1 MSLKKKTEVRT
12 GKMVRE
18 LMLADEDVNASLIMV
33 YSENGVNAEIKIE
46 GLTPKC
52 NEELFLSGNVD
63 WNKSVIYKIVDF
75 TGNAEVGKVT
85 LTAMNKNNVSLQIER
100 VMWSKGTK
108 EEVAEDV
115 TEATPVEKKPAPKK
129 EVIVD
134 VPKPVTPVA
143 KPVTK
148 PMEPITSVAPTPAP
162 PKRVEPVSEKVVP
175 APSPKRVE
183 AVIEKA
189 NPAPTKKEETISM
202 TKKEAVT
209 PAPKA
214 SAETNS
220 ALQTNYVKLV
230 KKAVEV
236 CQDYE
241 LGIDV
246 DDSIESL
253 KAELTSQGISVAFDK
268 EIMDVV
274 NRLRSLQ
281 DKGIKVEKVL
291 NLL

>member
-1 MSLKKKTEVRT
+1 MSVKKKTQVRT

-85 LTAMNKNNVSLQIER
+85 LTAMNKNNVSLEIER
-100 VMWSKGTK
+100 VMWSKENK
-108 EEVAEDV
+108 EAAEQEETV
-115 TEATPVEKKPAPKK
+115 VEATPKK
-129 EVIVD
+129 EVV
-134 VPKPVTPVA
+134 
-143 KPVTK
+143 
-148 PMEPITSVAPTPAP
+148 
-162 PKRVEPVSEKVVP
+162 
-175 APSPKRVE
+175 VE
-183 AVIEKA
+183 APK
-189 NPAPTKKEETISM
+189 
-202 TKKEAVT
+202 AVT
-209 PAPKA
+209 PAPKPVTRVETPA
-214 SAETNS
+214 ATAPTPKPTPVATPKPVSVEAAVELSTPAPVKKAVPTSVTKQETAPVAPAKPKQPALTETNS
-220 ALQTNYVKLV
+220 KLQENYVKLV
-230 KKAVEV
+230 KKTIEV

-241 LGIDV
+241 LGIDI

-253 KAELTSQGISVAFDK
+253 KEELQSQGISVTFDK

>member
-1 MSLKKKTEVRT
+1 MSVKKKTQVRT

-85 LTAMNKNNVSLQIER
+85 LTAMNKNNVSLEVER
-100 VMWSKGTK
+100 VMWSKENK
-108 EEVAEDV
+108 EAAEQEETV
-115 TEATPVEKKPAPKK
+115 VEATPKK
-129 EVIVD
+129 EVV
-134 VPKPVTPVA
+134 
-143 KPVTK
+143 
-148 PMEPITSVAPTPAP
+148 
-162 PKRVEPVSEKVVP
+162 
-175 APSPKRVE
+175 VE
-183 AVIEKA
+183 APK
-189 NPAPTKKEETISM
+189 
-202 TKKEAVT
+202 AVT
-209 PAPKA
+209 PAPKPITRVETPA
-214 SAETNS
+214 APKPTPVPTPKSISVEAAIELSTPAPVKKAVPTPVTKQETAPVTPIKPKQPALTETNTK
-220 ALQTNYVKLV
+220 LQENYVKLV
-230 KKAVEV
+230 KKTIEV

-241 LGIDV
+241 LGIDI
-246 DDSIESL
+246 DDSIEGL
-253 KAELTSQGISVAFDK
+253 KKELQSQGISVTFDK

>member
-1 MSLKKKTEVRT
+1 MSVKKKTQVRT

-85 LTAMNKNNVSLQIER
+85 LTAMNKNNVSLEIER
-100 VMWSKGTK
+100 VMWSKENK
-108 EEVAEDV
+108 EAAEQEETQV
-115 TEATPVEKKPAPKK
+115 EAAPKK
-129 EVIVD
+129 EVVVEAPKAITPA
-134 VPKPVTPVA
+134 PKPVTRVETPA
-143 KPVTK
+143 MTPKPV
-148 PMEPITSVAPTPAP
+148 S
-162 PKRVEPVSEKVVP
+162 
-175 APSPKRVE
+175 VE
-183 AVIEKA
+183 AAVEL
-189 NPAPTKKEETISM
+189 
-202 TKKEAVT
+202 VT
-209 PAPKA
+209 PAPVKKA
-214 SAETNS
+214 VPTPVTKQETAPVAPAKPKQPALTETNS
-220 ALQTNYVKLV
+220 KLQENYVKLV
-230 KKAVEV
+230 KKTIEV

-241 LGIDV
+241 LGIDI

-253 KAELTSQGISVAFDK
+253 KEELQSQGISVTFDK

-274 NRLRSLQ
+274 SRLRSLQ

>member
-1 MSLKKKTEVRT
+1 MSVKKKTQVRT

-85 LTAMNKNNVSLQIER
+85 LTAMNKNNVSLEVER
-100 VMWSKGTK
+100 VMWSKENK
-108 EEVAEDV
+108 EAAEQEETV
-115 TEATPVEKKPAPKK
+115 VEPTPKK
-129 EVIVD
+129 EVAVEAPKA
-134 VPKPVTPVA
+134 VTAAPKPVTRVETPVA
-143 KPVTK
+143 PKPTPVPTPKPVSVEAAVELSTPAPVKKAVPTPVTK
-148 PMEPITSVAPTPAP
+148 QETAPVAPAKPKQPA
-162 PKRVEPVSEKVVP
+162 
-175 APSPKRVE
+175 
-183 AVIEKA
+183 
-189 NPAPTKKEETISM
+189 M
-202 TKKEAVT
+202 T
-209 PAPKA
+209 
-214 SAETNS
+214 ETNTK
-220 ALQTNYVKLV
+220 LQENYVKLV
-230 KKAVEV
+230 KKTIEV

-241 LGIDV
+241 LGIDI
-246 DDSIESL
+246 DDSIEGL
-253 KAELTSQGISVAFDK
+253 KQELQSQGISVTFDK

>member
-1 MSLKKKTEVRT
+1 MSVKKKTQVRT

-85 LTAMNKNNVSLQIER
+85 LSAMNKNNVSLEIER
-100 VMWSKGTK
+100 VMWSKENK
-108 EEVAEDV
+108 EAAEQ
-115 TEATPVEKKPAPKK
+115 EETPVEATPKK
-129 EVIVD
+129 EVV
-134 VPKPVTPVA
+134 
-143 KPVTK
+143 
-148 PMEPITSVAPTPAP
+148 
-162 PKRVEPVSEKVVP
+162 
-175 APSPKRVE
+175 VE
-183 AVIEKA
+183 APK
-189 NPAPTKKEETISM
+189 
-202 TKKEAVT
+202 AVT
-209 PAPKA
+209 PAPKPVTRVETPA
-214 SAETNS
+214 MAPKPTPVPTPKPVSVEAAVELTTPVTKQETVPVAPAKPKQPALTETNS
-220 ALQTNYVKLV
+220 KLQENYVKLV
-230 KKAVEV
+230 KKTIEV

-241 LGIDV
+241 LGIDI
-246 DDSIESL
+246 DDSIEGL
-253 KAELTSQGISVAFDK
+253 KEELQSQGISVTFDK

>member
-1 MSLKKKTEVRT
+1 MSVKKKTQVRT

-85 LTAMNKNNVSLQIER
+85 LTAMNKNNVSLEIER
-100 VMWSKGTK
+100 VMWSKENK
-108 EEVAEDV
+108 EAVEQEETQV
-115 TEATPVEKKPAPKK
+115 EAAPKK
-129 EVIVD
+129 EVVVEAPKAITPA
-134 VPKPVTPVA
+134 PKPVTRVETPAMAPKPTPVPTPKPVSVEA
-143 KPVTK
+143 AVELTTPAPVKKAVPTPVTK
-148 PMEPITSVAPTPAP
+148 QETAPVAPAKPKQPAL
-162 PKRVEPVSEKVVP
+162 
-175 APSPKRVE
+175 
-183 AVIEKA
+183 
-189 NPAPTKKEETISM
+189 T
-202 TKKEAVT
+202 
-209 PAPKA
+209 
-214 SAETNS
+214 ETNS
-220 ALQTNYVKLV
+220 KLQENYVKLV
-230 KKAVEV
+230 KKTIEV

-241 LGIDV
+241 LGIDI

-253 KAELTSQGISVAFDK
+253 KEELQSQGISVTFDK

-274 NRLRSLQ
+274 SRLRSLQ

>member
-1 MSLKKKTEVRT
+1 MSVKKKTQVRT

-85 LTAMNKNNVSLQIER
+85 LTAMNKNNVSLEVER
-100 VMWSKGTK
+100 VMWSKENK
-108 EEVAEDV
+108 EAAEQEETV
-115 TEATPVEKKPAPKK
+115 VEATPKK
-129 EVIVD
+129 EVV
-134 VPKPVTPVA
+134 VEAPKAVTTAPKPVTRVETPAASKPTPVPTPKPVSVEA
-143 KPVTK
+143 AVELSTPAPVKKAAPTPVTK
-148 PMEPITSVAPTPAP
+148 QETAPVAPAKPKQPAL
-162 PKRVEPVSEKVVP
+162 
-175 APSPKRVE
+175 
-183 AVIEKA
+183 
-189 NPAPTKKEETISM
+189 T
-202 TKKEAVT
+202 
-209 PAPKA
+209 
-214 SAETNS
+214 ETNTK
-220 ALQTNYVKLV
+220 LQENYVKLV
-230 KKAVEV
+230 KKTIEV

-241 LGIDV
+241 LGIDI

-253 KAELTSQGISVAFDK
+253 KKELQSQGISVTFDK

>member
-1 MSLKKKTEVRT
+1 MSVKKKTQVRT

-85 LTAMNKNNVSLQIER
+85 LTAMNKNNVSLEVER
-100 VMWSKGTK
+100 VMWSKENK
-108 EEVAEDV
+108 EAAEQEETV
-115 TEATPVEKKPAPKK
+115 VEATPKK
-129 EVIVD
+129 EVV
-134 VPKPVTPVA
+134 
-143 KPVTK
+143 
-148 PMEPITSVAPTPAP
+148 
-162 PKRVEPVSEKVVP
+162 
-175 APSPKRVE
+175 VE
-183 AVIEKA
+183 APK
-189 NPAPTKKEETISM
+189 
-202 TKKEAVT
+202 AVT
-209 PAPKA
+209 PAPKPVTRVETPAA
-214 SAETNS
+214 SKPTPVPTSKPVSVEAAVELSTPAPVKKAAPTPVTKQETAPVAPAKPKQPALTETNTK
-220 ALQTNYVKLV
+220 LQENYVKLV
-230 KKAVEV
+230 KKTIEV

-241 LGIDV
+241 LGIDI

-253 KAELTSQGISVAFDK
+253 KKELQSQGISVTFDK

-281 DKGIKVEKVL
+281 DKGIKVKKVL

>member
-1 MSLKKKTEVRT
+1 MSVKKKTQVRT

-85 LTAMNKNNVSLQIER
+85 LTAMNKNNVSLEIER
-100 VMWSKGTK
+100 VMWSKENK
-108 EEVAEDV
+108 EAAEQEETQV
-115 TEATPVEKKPAPKK
+115 EAAPKK
-129 EVIVD
+129 EVVVEAPKAITPA
-134 VPKPVTPVA
+134 PKPVTRVETPAMAPIPTPKPVSVEA
-143 KPVTK
+143 AVELATPTPVKKAVPTPVTK
-148 PMEPITSVAPTPAP
+148 QETALVAPAKPKQPAL
-162 PKRVEPVSEKVVP
+162 
-175 APSPKRVE
+175 
-183 AVIEKA
+183 
-189 NPAPTKKEETISM
+189 T
-202 TKKEAVT
+202 
-209 PAPKA
+209 
-214 SAETNS
+214 ETNS
-220 ALQTNYVKLV
+220 KLQENYVKLV
-230 KKAVEV
+230 KKTIEV

-241 LGIDV
+241 LGIDI

-253 KAELTSQGISVAFDK
+253 KEELQSQGISVTFDK

-274 NRLRSLQ
+274 SRLRSLQ

>member
-1 MSLKKKTEVRT
+1 MSVKKKTQVRT

-85 LTAMNKNNVSLQIER
+85 LTAMNKNNVSLEIER
-100 VMWSKGTK
+100 VMWSKENK
-108 EEVAEDV
+108 EAAEQEETV
-115 TEATPVEKKPAPKK
+115 VEATPKK
-129 EVIVD
+129 EVV
-134 VPKPVTPVA
+134 
-143 KPVTK
+143 
-148 PMEPITSVAPTPAP
+148 
-162 PKRVEPVSEKVVP
+162 
-175 APSPKRVE
+175 VE
-183 AVIEKA
+183 APK
-189 NPAPTKKEETISM
+189 
-202 TKKEAVT
+202 AVT
-209 PAPKA
+209 PAPKPVMRVETPA
-214 SAETNS
+214 AEPKPTPVPTPKPVSVEAAVELSTPAPVKKVVSTPVTKQETAPVTPAKPKQPALTETNS
-220 ALQTNYVKLV
+220 KLQENYVKLV
-230 KKAVEV
+230 KKTIEV

-241 LGIDV
+241 LGIDI
-246 DDSIESL
+246 DDSIEGL
-253 KAELTSQGISVAFDK
+253 KEELQSQGISVTFDK

>member
-1 MSLKKKTEVRT
+1 MSVKKKTQVRT

-85 LTAMNKNNVSLQIER
+85 LTAMNKNNVSLEVER
-100 VMWSKGTK
+100 VMWSKENK
-108 EEVAEDV
+108 EAAEQEETV
-115 TEATPVEKKPAPKK
+115 VEPTPKK
-129 EVIVD
+129 EVV
-134 VPKPVTPVA
+134 VEAPKAVAAAPKPVTRVETPVA
-143 KPVTK
+143 PKPTPVPTPKPVSVEAAVELSTPAPVKKAVPTPVTK
-148 PMEPITSVAPTPAP
+148 QETAPVAPAKPKQPAL
-162 PKRVEPVSEKVVP
+162 
-175 APSPKRVE
+175 
-183 AVIEKA
+183 
-189 NPAPTKKEETISM
+189 T
-202 TKKEAVT
+202 
-209 PAPKA
+209 
-214 SAETNS
+214 ETNTK
-220 ALQTNYVKLV
+220 LQENYVKLV
-230 KKAVEV
+230 KKTIEV

-241 LGIDV
+241 LGIDI

-253 KAELTSQGISVAFDK
+253 KGELQSQGISVTFDK

>member
-1 MSLKKKTEVRT
+1 MSVKKKTQVRT

-85 LTAMNKNNVSLQIER
+85 LTAMNKNNVSLEVER
-100 VMWSKGTK
+100 VMWSKENK
-108 EEVAEDV
+108 EAAEQEETV
-115 TEATPVEKKPAPKK
+115 VEPTPKK
-129 EVIVD
+129 EVV
-134 VPKPVTPVA
+134 VEAPKAVTAAPKPVTRVETPVA
-143 KPVTK
+143 PKPTPVPTPKPVSVEAAVELSTPAPVKKAVPTPVTK
-148 PMEPITSVAPTPAP
+148 QETAPVAPAKPKQPAL
-162 PKRVEPVSEKVVP
+162 
-175 APSPKRVE
+175 
-183 AVIEKA
+183 
-189 NPAPTKKEETISM
+189 T
-202 TKKEAVT
+202 
-209 PAPKA
+209 
-214 SAETNS
+214 ETNTK
-220 ALQTNYVKLV
+220 LQENYVKLV
-230 KKAVEV
+230 KKTIEV

-241 LGIDV
+241 LGIDI

-253 KAELTSQGISVAFDK
+253 KQELQSQGISVTFDK

>member
-1 MSLKKKTEVRT
+1 MSVKKKTQVRT

-85 LTAMNKNNVSLQIER
+85 LTAMNKNNVSLEIER
-100 VMWSKGTK
+100 VMWSKENK
-108 EEVAEDV
+108 EAAEQEETQV
-115 TEATPVEKKPAPKK
+115 EAAPKK
-129 EVIVD
+129 EVVVEAPKAITPA
-134 VPKPVTPVA
+134 PKPVTRVETPAMAPKPTPVPTP
-143 KPVTK
+143 KPV
-148 PMEPITSVAPTPAP
+148 S
-162 PKRVEPVSEKVVP
+162 
-175 APSPKRVE
+175 VE
-183 AVIEKA
+183 AAVEL
-189 NPAPTKKEETISM
+189 
-202 TKKEAVT
+202 VT
-209 PAPKA
+209 PAPVKKA
-214 SAETNS
+214 VPTPVTKQKTAPVAPAKPKQPALTETNS
-220 ALQTNYVKLV
+220 KLQENYVKLV
-230 KKAVEV
+230 KKTIEV

-241 LGIDV
+241 LGIDI

-253 KAELTSQGISVAFDK
+253 KEELQSQGISVTFDK

-274 NRLRSLQ
+274 SRLRSLQ

>member
-1 MSLKKKTEVRT
+1 MSVKKKTQVRT

-33 YSENGVNAEIKIE
+33 YSENGVNEEIKIE

-85 LTAMNKNNVSLQIER
+85 LTAMNKNNVSLEIER
-100 VMWSKGTK
+100 VMWSKENK
-108 EEVAEDV
+108 EAAEQEETQV
-115 TEATPVEKKPAPKK
+115 EAAPKK
-129 EVIVD
+129 EVVVEAPKAITPA
-134 VPKPVTPVA
+134 PKPVTRVETPAMAPKPTPVPTP
-143 KPVTK
+143 KPV
-148 PMEPITSVAPTPAP
+148 S
-162 PKRVEPVSEKVVP
+162 
-175 APSPKRVE
+175 VE
-183 AVIEKA
+183 AAVEL
-189 NPAPTKKEETISM
+189 
-202 TKKEAVT
+202 VT
-209 PAPKA
+209 PAPVKKA
-214 SAETNS
+214 VPTPVTKQETAPVAPAKPKQPALTETNS
-220 ALQTNYVKLV
+220 KLQENYVKLV
-230 KKAVEV
+230 KKTIEV

-241 LGIDV
+241 LGIDI

-253 KAELTSQGISVAFDK
+253 KEELQSQGISVTFDK

-274 NRLRSLQ
+274 SRLRSLQ

>member
-1 MSLKKKTEVRT
+1 MSVKKKTQVRT

-85 LTAMNKNNVSLQIER
+85 LTAMNKNNVSLEVER
-100 VMWSKGTK
+100 VMWSKENK
-108 EEVAEDV
+108 EAAEQEETV
-115 TEATPVEKKPAPKK
+115 VEATPKK
-129 EVIVD
+129 EVV
-134 VPKPVTPVA
+134 
-143 KPVTK
+143 
-148 PMEPITSVAPTPAP
+148 
-162 PKRVEPVSEKVVP
+162 
-175 APSPKRVE
+175 VE
-183 AVIEKA
+183 APK
-189 NPAPTKKEETISM
+189 
-202 TKKEAVT
+202 AVT
-209 PAPKA
+209 PAPKPITRVETPA
-214 SAETNS
+214 APKPTPVPTPKSVSVEAAIELSTPAPVKKAVPTPVTKQETAPVTPIKPKQPALTETNTK
-220 ALQTNYVKLV
+220 LQENYVKLV
-230 KKAVEV
+230 KKTIEV

-241 LGIDV
+241 LGIDI
-246 DDSIESL
+246 DDSIEGL
-253 KAELTSQGISVAFDK
+253 KKELQSQGISVTFDK

>member
-1 MSLKKKTEVRT
+1 MSVKKKTQVRT

-85 LTAMNKNNVSLQIER
+85 LTAMNKNNVSLEIER
-100 VMWSKGTK
+100 VMWSKENK
-108 EEVAEDV
+108 EAAEQEETQV
-115 TEATPVEKKPAPKK
+115 EAAPKK
-129 EVIVD
+129 EVVVEAPKAITPAPKPVTRVETPAMAPKPTP
-134 VPKPVTPVA
+134 VPKPVSVEAAVELATPAPVKKA
-143 KPVTK
+143 VPTPVTK
-148 PMEPITSVAPTPAP
+148 QETAPVAPAKPKQPAL
-162 PKRVEPVSEKVVP
+162 
-175 APSPKRVE
+175 
-183 AVIEKA
+183 
-189 NPAPTKKEETISM
+189 T
-202 TKKEAVT
+202 
-209 PAPKA
+209 
-214 SAETNS
+214 ETNS
-220 ALQTNYVKLV
+220 KLQENYVKLV
-230 KKAVEV
+230 KKTIEV

-241 LGIDV
+241 LGIDI

-253 KAELTSQGISVAFDK
+253 KEELQSQGISVTFDK

-274 NRLRSLQ
+274 SRLRSLQ

>member
-1 MSLKKKTEVRT
+1 MSVKKKTQVRT

-85 LTAMNKNNVSLQIER
+85 LTAMNKNNVSLEVER
-100 VMWSKGTK
+100 VMWSKENK
-108 EEVAEDV
+108 EAAEQEETV
-115 TEATPVEKKPAPKK
+115 VEATPKK
-129 EVIVD
+129 EVV
-134 VPKPVTPVA
+134 
-143 KPVTK
+143 
-148 PMEPITSVAPTPAP
+148 
-162 PKRVEPVSEKVVP
+162 
-175 APSPKRVE
+175 VE
-183 AVIEKA
+183 APKV
-189 NPAPTKKEETISM
+189 
-202 TKKEAVT
+202 VT
-209 PAPKA
+209 PAPKPVTRVETPVA
-214 SAETNS
+214 PKPTPVPTPKPVSVEAAVELSTPAPVKKAVPTPVTKQETAPVAPAKPKQPAMTETNTK
-220 ALQTNYVKLV
+220 LQENYVKLV
-230 KKAVEV
+230 KKTIEV

-241 LGIDV
+241 LGIDI

-253 KAELTSQGISVAFDK
+253 KQELQSQGISVTFDK

>member
-1 MSLKKKTEVRT
+1 MSVKKKTQVRT

-85 LTAMNKNNVSLQIER
+85 LTAMNKNNVSLEVER
-100 VMWSKGTK
+100 VMWSKENK
-108 EEVAEDV
+108 EAAEQEETV
-115 TEATPVEKKPAPKK
+115 VEATPKK
-129 EVIVD
+129 EVV
-134 VPKPVTPVA
+134 
-143 KPVTK
+143 
-148 PMEPITSVAPTPAP
+148 
-162 PKRVEPVSEKVVP
+162 
-175 APSPKRVE
+175 VE
-183 AVIEKA
+183 APK
-189 NPAPTKKEETISM
+189 
-202 TKKEAVT
+202 AVT
-209 PAPKA
+209 PAPKPVTRVETPAA
-214 SAETNS
+214 SKPTPVPTPKPVSVEAAVELSTPAPVKKAAPTPVTKQETVPVAPAKPKQPALTETNTK
-220 ALQTNYVKLV
+220 LQENYVKLV
-230 KKAVEV
+230 KKTIEV

-241 LGIDV
+241 LGIDI

-253 KAELTSQGISVAFDK
+253 KKELQSQGISVTFDK

>member
-1 MSLKKKTEVRT
+1 MSVKKKTQVRT

-85 LTAMNKNNVSLQIER
+85 LTAMNKNNVSLEIER
-100 VMWSKGTK
+100 VMWSKENK
-108 EEVAEDV
+108 EAAEQEETQV
-115 TEATPVEKKPAPKK
+115 EAAPKK
-129 EVIVD
+129 EVVVEAPKAITPA
-134 VPKPVTPVA
+134 PKPVTRVETPAMAPKPTPVPTP
-143 KPVTK
+143 KPV
-148 PMEPITSVAPTPAP
+148 S
-162 PKRVEPVSEKVVP
+162 
-175 APSPKRVE
+175 VE
-183 AVIEKA
+183 AAVEL
-189 NPAPTKKEETISM
+189 
-202 TKKEAVT
+202 VT
-209 PAPKA
+209 PAPVKKA
-214 SAETNS
+214 VPIPVTKQETAPVAPAKPKQPALTETNS
-220 ALQTNYVKLV
+220 KLQENYVKLV
-230 KKAVEV
+230 KKTIEV

-241 LGIDV
+241 LGIDI

-253 KAELTSQGISVAFDK
+253 KEELQSQGISVTFDK

>member
-1 MSLKKKTEVRT
+1 MSVKKKTQVRT

-85 LTAMNKNNVSLQIER
+85 LTAMNKNNVSLEVER
-100 VMWSKGTK
+100 VMWSKENK
-108 EEVAEDV
+108 EAAEQEETV
-115 TEATPVEKKPAPKK
+115 VEATPKK
-129 EVIVD
+129 EVV
-134 VPKPVTPVA
+134 
-143 KPVTK
+143 
-148 PMEPITSVAPTPAP
+148 
-162 PKRVEPVSEKVVP
+162 
-175 APSPKRVE
+175 VE
-183 AVIEKA
+183 APK
-189 NPAPTKKEETISM
+189 
-202 TKKEAVT
+202 AVT
-209 PAPKA
+209 PAPKPVTRVETPAA
-214 SAETNS
+214 SKPTPVPTPKPVSVEAAVELSTPAPVKKAAPTPVTKQETAPVAPAKPKQPGLTETNTK
-220 ALQTNYVKLV
+220 LQENYVKLV
-230 KKAVEV
+230 KKTIEV

-241 LGIDV
+241 LGIDI

-253 KAELTSQGISVAFDK
+253 KKELQSQGISVTFDK

>member
-1 MSLKKKTEVRT
+1 MSLKKKTQVRT

-85 LTAMNKNNVSLQIER
+85 LTAMNKNNVSLEIER
-100 VMWSKGTK
+100 VMWSKENK
-108 EEVAEDV
+108 EAAEQEVA
-115 TEATPVEKKPAPKK
+115 PVETAPKK
-129 EVIVD
+129 EVV
-134 VPKPVTPVA
+134 VEKVPKVVTAAPKPVTRAEEPVVIPKPTPAAPKPVRSETVVAAPTSAPVKKEVSTPVA
-143 KPVTK
+143 KQETVSAMPTK
-148 PMEPITSVAPTPAP
+148 PKQAAPA
-162 PKRVEPVSEKVVP
+162 
-175 APSPKRVE
+175 E
-183 AVIEKA
+183 A
-189 NPAPTKKEETISM
+189 
-202 TKKEAVT
+202 
-209 PAPKA
+209 
-214 SAETNS
+214 NS
-220 ALQTNYVKLV
+220 KLQENYVKLV
-230 KKAVEV
+230 KKTIEV

-241 LGIDV
+241 LGIDI
-246 DDSIESL
+246 DDSIENL
-253 KAELTSQGISVAFDK
+253 KEELQSQGISVTFDK

>member
-1 MSLKKKTEVRT
+1 MSVKKKTQVRT

-85 LTAMNKNNVSLQIER
+85 LTAMNKNNVSLEIER
-100 VMWSKGTK
+100 VMWSKENK
-108 EEVAEDV
+108 EAAEQEETQV
-115 TEATPVEKKPAPKK
+115 EAAPKK
-129 EVIVD
+129 EVVVEAPKAITPA
-134 VPKPVTPVA
+134 PKPVTRVETPAMAPKPTPVPTP
-143 KPVTK
+143 KPV
-148 PMEPITSVAPTPAP
+148 S
-162 PKRVEPVSEKVVP
+162 
-175 APSPKRVE
+175 VE
-183 AVIEKA
+183 AAVEL
-189 NPAPTKKEETISM
+189 
-202 TKKEAVT
+202 VT
-209 PAPKA
+209 PAPLKKA
-214 SAETNS
+214 VPTPVTKQETAPVAPAKPKQPALTETNS
-220 ALQTNYVKLV
+220 KLQENYVKLV
-230 KKAVEV
+230 KKTIEV

-241 LGIDV
+241 LGIDI

-253 KAELTSQGISVAFDK
+253 KEELQSQGISVTFDK

-274 NRLRSLQ
+274 SRLRSLQ

>member
-1 MSLKKKTEVRT
+1 MSVKKKTQVRT

-85 LTAMNKNNVSLQIER
+85 LTAMNKNNVSLEIER
-100 VMWSKGTK
+100 VMWSKENK
-108 EEVAEDV
+108 EAAEQEETV
-115 TEATPVEKKPAPKK
+115 VEAPK
-129 EVIVD
+129 
-134 VPKPVTPVA
+134 
-143 KPVTK
+143 
-148 PMEPITSVAPTPAP
+148 
-162 PKRVEPVSEKVVP
+162 
-175 APSPKRVE
+175 
-183 AVIEKA
+183 
-189 NPAPTKKEETISM
+189 
-202 TKKEAVT
+202 AVT
-209 PAPKA
+209 PAPKPVTRVETPA
-214 SAETNS
+214 TAPTPKPTPAPKPVSVEAAVELSTPAPVKREVPTPVTKQETAPVAPAKPKQPALTETNS
-220 ALQTNYVKLV
+220 KLQENYVKLV
-230 KKAVEV
+230 KKTIEV

-241 LGIDV
+241 LGIDI
-246 DDSIESL
+246 DDSIEGL
-253 KAELTSQGISVAFDK
+253 KEELQSQGISVTFDK

>member
-1 MSLKKKTEVRT
+1 MSVKKKTQVRT

-85 LTAMNKNNVSLQIER
+85 LSAMNKNNVSLEIER
-100 VMWSKGTK
+100 VMWSKENK
-108 EEVAEDV
+108 EAAGQEE
-115 TEATPVEKKPAPKK
+115 TPVEATPKK
-129 EVIVD
+129 EVV
-134 VPKPVTPVA
+134 VGAPK
-143 KPVTK
+143 
-148 PMEPITSVAPTPAP
+148 
-162 PKRVEPVSEKVVP
+162 
-175 APSPKRVE
+175 
-183 AVIEKA
+183 
-189 NPAPTKKEETISM
+189 
-202 TKKEAVT
+202 AVT
-209 PAPKA
+209 PAPKPITRVETPA
-214 SAETNS
+214 MTPKPTPVPTPKPVSVEAAVELTTPAPVKKVVPTSVTKQETVPVAPAKPKQPALTETNS
-220 ALQTNYVKLV
+220 KLQENYVKLV
-230 KKAVEV
+230 KKTIEV

-241 LGIDV
+241 LGIDI
-246 DDSIESL
+246 DDSIEGL
-253 KAELTSQGISVAFDK
+253 KEELQSQGISVTFDK

>member
-1 MSLKKKTEVRT
+1 MSVKKKTQVRT

-85 LTAMNKNNVSLQIER
+85 LTAMNKNNVSLEIER
-100 VMWSKGTK
+100 VMWSKENK
-108 EEVAEDV
+108 
-115 TEATPVEKKPAPKK
+115 EATEQEETQVEAAPKK
-129 EVIVD
+129 EVVVEAPKAITPA
-134 VPKPVTPVA
+134 PKPVTRVETPAMAPKPTPVPTPKPVSVEA
-143 KPVTK
+143 AVELTTPAPVKKVVPTPVTK
-148 PMEPITSVAPTPAP
+148 QETAPVAPAKPKQPAL
-162 PKRVEPVSEKVVP
+162 
-175 APSPKRVE
+175 
-183 AVIEKA
+183 
-189 NPAPTKKEETISM
+189 T
-202 TKKEAVT
+202 
-209 PAPKA
+209 
-214 SAETNS
+214 ETNS
-220 ALQTNYVKLV
+220 KLQENYVKLV
-230 KKAVEV
+230 KKTIEV

-241 LGIDV
+241 LGIDI

-253 KAELTSQGISVAFDK
+253 KEELQSQGISVTFDK

-274 NRLRSLQ
+274 SRLRSLQ

>member
-1 MSLKKKTEVRT
+1 MSVKKKTQVRT

-85 LTAMNKNNVSLQIER
+85 LTAMNKNNVSLEVER
-100 VMWSKGTK
+100 VMWSKENK
-108 EEVAEDV
+108 EAAEQEETV
-115 TEATPVEKKPAPKK
+115 VEAPK
-129 EVIVD
+129 
-134 VPKPVTPVA
+134 
-143 KPVTK
+143 
-148 PMEPITSVAPTPAP
+148 
-162 PKRVEPVSEKVVP
+162 
-175 APSPKRVE
+175 
-183 AVIEKA
+183 
-189 NPAPTKKEETISM
+189 
-202 TKKEAVT
+202 AVT
-209 PAPKA
+209 PAPKPVTR
-214 SAETNS
+214 AETPAAPKPTPVPTPKPVS
-220 ALQTNYVKLV
+220 VEAAMELSTPAPVKKAVPTPVTKQETAPVAPAKPKQPALTETNTKLQENYVKLV
-230 KKAVEV
+230 KKTIEV

-241 LGIDV
+241 LGIDI

-253 KAELTSQGISVAFDK
+253 KKELQSQGISVTFDK

>member
-1 MSLKKKTEVRT
+1 MSLKKKTQVRT

-18 LMLADEDVNASLIMV
+18 LMLADEDVSASLIMV

-85 LTAMNKNNVSLQIER
+85 LTAMNKNNVSLEIER
-100 VMWSKGTK
+100 VMWSKENK
-108 EEVAEDV
+108 EAAEQDV
-115 TEATPVEKKPAPKK
+115 TPVETAPKQ
-129 EVIVD
+129 EVV
-134 VPKPVTPVA
+134 VEAPKVVTAAPKPVTRVEQPV
-143 KPVTK
+143 VTPK
-148 PMEPITSVAPTPAP
+148 PTPAP
-162 PKRVEPVSEKVVP
+162 APKPVRSETVVERP
-175 APSPKRVE
+175 
-183 AVIEKA
+183 
-189 NPAPTKKEETISM
+189 
-202 TKKEAVT
+202 T
-209 PAPKA
+209 PAPVKKEVPTPVTKQ
-214 SAETNS
+214 ETVAAIPTKPKQTVTNEANS
-220 ALQTNYVKLV
+220 KLQENYVKLV
-230 KKAVEV
+230 KKTIEV

-241 LGIDV
+241 LGIDI
-246 DDSIESL
+246 DDSIENL
-253 KAELTSQGISVAFDK
+253 KEELQSQGISVTFDK

-281 DKGIKVEKVL
+281 EKGIKVEKVL

>member
-1 MSLKKKTEVRT
+1 MSVKKKTQVRT

-85 LTAMNKNNVSLQIER
+85 LTAMNKNNVSLEIER
-100 VMWSKGTK
+100 VMWSKENK
-108 EEVAEDV
+108 EAAEQEETQV
-115 TEATPVEKKPAPKK
+115 EAAPKK
-129 EVIVD
+129 EVVVEAPKAITPA
-134 VPKPVTPVA
+134 PKPVTRVETPAMAPKPTPVSTP
-143 KPVTK
+143 KPV
-148 PMEPITSVAPTPAP
+148 S
-162 PKRVEPVSEKVVP
+162 
-175 APSPKRVE
+175 VE
-183 AVIEKA
+183 AAVEL
-189 NPAPTKKEETISM
+189 
-202 TKKEAVT
+202 VT
-209 PAPKA
+209 PAPVKKA
-214 SAETNS
+214 VPTPVTKQETAPVAPAKPKQPALTETNS
-220 ALQTNYVKLV
+220 KLQENYVKLV
-230 KKAVEV
+230 KKTIEV

-241 LGIDV
+241 LGIDI

-253 KAELTSQGISVAFDK
+253 KEELQSQGISVTFDK

>member
-1 MSLKKKTEVRT
+1 MSVKKKTQVRT

-85 LTAMNKNNVSLQIER
+85 LTAMNKNNVSLEIER
-100 VMWSKGTK
+100 VMWSKENK
-108 EEVAEDV
+108 EAAEQEETQV
-115 TEATPVEKKPAPKK
+115 EAAPKK
-129 EVIVD
+129 EVVVEAPKAITPA
-134 VPKPVTPVA
+134 PKPVTRVETPAMAPKPTPVPTP
-143 KPVTK
+143 KPV
-148 PMEPITSVAPTPAP
+148 S
-162 PKRVEPVSEKVVP
+162 
-175 APSPKRVE
+175 VE
-183 AVIEKA
+183 AAVEL
-189 NPAPTKKEETISM
+189 
-202 TKKEAVT
+202 VT
-209 PAPKA
+209 PAPVKKA
-214 SAETNS
+214 VPTPVTKQETAPVAPAKPKQPALTETNS
-220 ALQTNYVKLV
+220 KLQENYVKLV
-230 KKAVEV
+230 KKTIEV

-241 LGIDV
+241 LGIDI
-246 DDSIESL
+246 DDSIEGL
-253 KAELTSQGISVAFDK
+253 KEELQSQGISVTFDK

>member
-1 MSLKKKTEVRT
+1 MSVKKKTQVRT

-85 LTAMNKNNVSLQIER
+85 LSAMNKNNVSLEIER
-100 VMWSKGTK
+100 VMWSKENK
-108 EEVAEDV
+108 EAAEQD
-115 TEATPVEKKPAPKK
+115 ETPVEATPKK
-129 EVIVD
+129 EVV
-134 VPKPVTPVA
+134 
-143 KPVTK
+143 
-148 PMEPITSVAPTPAP
+148 
-162 PKRVEPVSEKVVP
+162 
-175 APSPKRVE
+175 VE
-183 AVIEKA
+183 APK
-189 NPAPTKKEETISM
+189 
-202 TKKEAVT
+202 AVT
-209 PAPKA
+209 PAPKPVTRVETPA
-214 SAETNS
+214 MAPKPTPVPTPKPVSVEAAVELTTPAPVKKVVPTPVTKQETVPVAPAKPKQPALTETNS
-220 ALQTNYVKLV
+220 KLQENYVKLV
-230 KKAVEV
+230 KKTIEV

-241 LGIDV
+241 LGIDI
-246 DDSIESL
+246 DDSIEGL
-253 KAELTSQGISVAFDK
+253 KEELQSQGISVTFDK

>member
-1 MSLKKKTEVRT
+1 MSVKKKTQVRT

-85 LTAMNKNNVSLQIER
+85 LTAMNKNNVSLEIER
-100 VMWSKGTK
+100 VMWSKENK
-108 EEVAEDV
+108 DAAEQEETQV
-115 TEATPVEKKPAPKK
+115 EAAPKK
-129 EVIVD
+129 EVVVEAPKAIPPA
-134 VPKPVTPVA
+134 PKPVTRVETPAMAPKPTPVPTPKPVSVEA
-143 KPVTK
+143 AVELTTPAPVKKVVPTPVTK
-148 PMEPITSVAPTPAP
+148 QETAPVAPAKPKQPAL
-162 PKRVEPVSEKVVP
+162 
-175 APSPKRVE
+175 
-183 AVIEKA
+183 
-189 NPAPTKKEETISM
+189 T
-202 TKKEAVT
+202 
-209 PAPKA
+209 
-214 SAETNS
+214 ETNS
-220 ALQTNYVKLV
+220 KLQENYVKLV
-230 KKAVEV
+230 KKTIEV

-241 LGIDV
+241 LGIDI

-253 KAELTSQGISVAFDK
+253 KEELQSQGISVTFDK

-274 NRLRSLQ
+274 SRLRSLQ

>member
-1 MSLKKKTEVRT
+1 MSVKKKTQVRT

-85 LTAMNKNNVSLQIER
+85 LTAMNKNNVSLEVER
-100 VMWSKGTK
+100 VMWSKENK
-108 EEVAEDV
+108 EAAEQEETVAE
-115 TEATPVEKKPAPKK
+115 ATPKK
-129 EVIVD
+129 EVV
-134 VPKPVTPVA
+134 
-143 KPVTK
+143 
-148 PMEPITSVAPTPAP
+148 
-162 PKRVEPVSEKVVP
+162 
-175 APSPKRVE
+175 VE
-183 AVIEKA
+183 APK
-189 NPAPTKKEETISM
+189 
-202 TKKEAVT
+202 AVT
-209 PAPKA
+209 PAPKPVTRVETPA
-214 SAETNS
+214 MAPKPTPVPTPKPVSVEAAVELSTPAPMKKTVPTPVTKQETAPVTPAKPKQPALTETNTK
-220 ALQTNYVKLV
+220 LQENYVKLV
-230 KKAVEV
+230 KKTIEV

-241 LGIDV
+241 LGIDI
-246 DDSIESL
+246 DDSIEGL
-253 KAELTSQGISVAFDK
+253 KEELQSQGISVTFDK

-291 NLL
+291 TLL

>member
-1 MSLKKKTEVRT
+1 MSVKKKTQVRT

-85 LTAMNKNNVSLQIER
+85 LTAMNKNNVSLEIER
-100 VMWSKGTK
+100 VMWSKENK
-108 EEVAEDV
+108 EAAEQEETV
-115 TEATPVEKKPAPKK
+115 VEATPKK
-129 EVIVD
+129 EVV
-134 VPKPVTPVA
+134 
-143 KPVTK
+143 
-148 PMEPITSVAPTPAP
+148 
-162 PKRVEPVSEKVVP
+162 
-175 APSPKRVE
+175 VE
-183 AVIEKA
+183 APK
-189 NPAPTKKEETISM
+189 
-202 TKKEAVT
+202 AVT
-209 PAPKA
+209 PAPKPVTRVETPATAPTPKPTPA
-214 SAETNS
+214 SKPVSVEAAVELSTPAPVKREVPTPVTKQETAPVAPAKPKQPALTETNS
-220 ALQTNYVKLV
+220 KLQENYVKLV
-230 KKAVEV
+230 KKTIEV

-241 LGIDV
+241 LGIDI
-246 DDSIESL
+246 DDSIEGL
-253 KAELTSQGISVAFDK
+253 KEELQSQGISVTFDK

>member
-1 MSLKKKTEVRT
+1 MSVKKKTQVRT

-85 LTAMNKNNVSLQIER
+85 LTAMNKNNVSLEVER
-100 VMWSKGTK
+100 VMWSKENK
-108 EEVAEDV
+108 EAAEQEETV
-115 TEATPVEKKPAPKK
+115 VEAPK
-129 EVIVD
+129 
-134 VPKPVTPVA
+134 
-143 KPVTK
+143 
-148 PMEPITSVAPTPAP
+148 
-162 PKRVEPVSEKVVP
+162 
-175 APSPKRVE
+175 
-183 AVIEKA
+183 
-189 NPAPTKKEETISM
+189 
-202 TKKEAVT
+202 AVT
-209 PAPKA
+209 PAPKPITRVETPAA
-214 SAETNS
+214 SKPTPVPTPKSVSVEAAIELSTPAPVKKAVPTPVTKQDTAPVTPVKPKQPALTETNTK
-220 ALQTNYVKLV
+220 LQENYVKLV
-230 KKAVEV
+230 KKTIEV

-241 LGIDV
+241 LGIDI
-246 DDSIESL
+246 DDSIEGL
-253 KAELTSQGISVAFDK
+253 KKELQSQGISVTFDK

>member
-1 MSLKKKTEVRT
+1 MSVKKKTQVRT

-85 LTAMNKNNVSLQIER
+85 LTAMNKNNVSLEIER
-100 VMWSKGTK
+100 VMWSKENK
-108 EEVAEDV
+108 EAAEQEETQV
-115 TEATPVEKKPAPKK
+115 EAAPKK
-129 EVIVD
+129 EVVVEAPKAITPA
-134 VPKPVTPVA
+134 PKPVTRVETPAMAPKPTPVPTP
-143 KPVTK
+143 KPV
-148 PMEPITSVAPTPAP
+148 S
-162 PKRVEPVSEKVVP
+162 
-175 APSPKRVE
+175 VE
-183 AVIEKA
+183 AAVEL
-189 NPAPTKKEETISM
+189 
-202 TKKEAVT
+202 VT
-209 PAPKA
+209 PAPVKKA
-214 SAETNS
+214 VPTPVTKQETAPVAPAKPKQPALTETNS
-220 ALQTNYVKLV
+220 KLQENYVKLV
-230 KKAVEV
+230 KKTIEV

-241 LGIDV
+241 LGIDI
-246 DDSIESL
+246 DNSIESL
-253 KAELTSQGISVAFDK
+253 KEELQSQGISVTFDK

>member
-1 MSLKKKTEVRT
+1 MSVKKKTQVRT

-85 LTAMNKNNVSLQIER
+85 LTAMNKNNVSLEVER
-100 VMWSKGTK
+100 VMWSKENK
-108 EEVAEDV
+108 EAAEQEETV
-115 TEATPVEKKPAPKK
+115 VEATPKK
-129 EVIVD
+129 EVV
-134 VPKPVTPVA
+134 
-143 KPVTK
+143 
-148 PMEPITSVAPTPAP
+148 
-162 PKRVEPVSEKVVP
+162 
-175 APSPKRVE
+175 VE
-183 AVIEKA
+183 APK
-189 NPAPTKKEETISM
+189 
-202 TKKEAVT
+202 AVT

-214 SAETNS
+214 VTPAPKPVTRVETPAAPKPTPVPTPKPVSVEAAVELSTPAPVKKAVPTPVTKQETAPVAPAKPKQPALTETNTK
-220 ALQTNYVKLV
+220 LQENYVKLV
-230 KKAVEV
+230 KKTIEV

-241 LGIDV
+241 LGIDI
-246 DDSIESL
+246 DDSIEGL
-253 KAELTSQGISVAFDK
+253 KKELQSQGISVTFDK

>member
-1 MSLKKKTEVRT
+1 MSVKKKTQVRT

-85 LTAMNKNNVSLQIER
+85 LTAMNKNNVSLEVER
-100 VMWSKGTK
+100 VMWSKENK
-108 EEVAEDV
+108 
-115 TEATPVEKKPAPKK
+115 EATEQEETVVEATPKK
-129 EVIVD
+129 EVVVEAPKAIAPA
-134 VPKPVTPVA
+134 PKPVTRVETPVA
-143 KPVTK
+143 PKPTPVPTPKPVSVEAAVELSTPAPVKKAAPTPVTK
-148 PMEPITSVAPTPAP
+148 QETAPVAPAKPKQPAL
-162 PKRVEPVSEKVVP
+162 
-175 APSPKRVE
+175 
-183 AVIEKA
+183 
-189 NPAPTKKEETISM
+189 T
-202 TKKEAVT
+202 
-209 PAPKA
+209 
-214 SAETNS
+214 ETNTK
-220 ALQTNYVKLV
+220 LQENYVKLV
-230 KKAVEV
+230 KKTIEV

-241 LGIDV
+241 LGIDI

-253 KAELTSQGISVAFDK
+253 KKELQSQGISVTFDK

>member
-1 MSLKKKTEVRT
+1 MSVKKKTQVRT

-85 LTAMNKNNVSLQIER
+85 LTAMNKNNVSLEVER
-100 VMWSKGTK
+100 VMWSKENK
-108 EEVAEDV
+108 EAAEQEENV
-115 TEATPVEKKPAPKK
+115 VEATPKK
-129 EVIVD
+129 EVV
-134 VPKPVTPVA
+134 VEAPKTVTAAPKPVTRVETPAAPKATPVPTPKPVSVEA
-143 KPVTK
+143 AVEISTPAPVKKAVPTPVTK
-148 PMEPITSVAPTPAP
+148 QETAPVAPAKPKQPAM
-162 PKRVEPVSEKVVP
+162 S
-175 APSPKRVE
+175 
-183 AVIEKA
+183 
-189 NPAPTKKEETISM
+189 
-202 TKKEAVT
+202 
-209 PAPKA
+209 
-214 SAETNS
+214 ETNS
-220 ALQTNYVKLV
+220 KLQENYVKLV
-230 KKAVEV
+230 KKTIEV

-241 LGIDV
+241 LGIDI
-246 DDSIESL
+246 DDSIEGL
-253 KAELTSQGISVAFDK
+253 KKELQSQGISVTFDK